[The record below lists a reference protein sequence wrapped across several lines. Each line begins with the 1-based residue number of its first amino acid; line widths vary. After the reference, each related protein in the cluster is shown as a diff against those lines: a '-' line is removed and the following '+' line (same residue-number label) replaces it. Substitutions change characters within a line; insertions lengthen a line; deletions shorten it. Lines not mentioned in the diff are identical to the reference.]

1 MERIRLF
8 DETKFI
14 DSRDKEGMADAASK
28 VLAGEVVAFPT
39 ETVYGLGA
47 NALDSEAV
55 EKIFKAKGRPGDNP
69 LIVHISDKSQI
80 EDLVSEITPVAQKL
94 IDAFM
99 PGPITVIMK
108 KADKIP
114 SNVTA
119 GLDTVG
125 IRMPIHKVANEFLTL
140 CKCPVAAPSANLSG
154 STSPT
159 KASHVYDDMNGYVYA
174 VIDGGDS
181 EFGLEST
188 VVDATGDVPVILRPG
203 AVTEDMIG
211 KVIGT
216 DISTNSKL
224 KDGETPKAPGMKYR
238 HYAPKAAVEIIDL
251 PAGTVLIGDDGV
263 RPEEVKEEADEELSE
278 EKKRE
283 LFAIAG
289 PFIMKAREVIKADPY
304 ARLGVYCGSEVKM
317 LFEMLKDEILISHTT
332 FYVYG
337 SAADVFSASHGLFDG
352 LRTLDMQEVSVI
364 LAPGFGG
371 TGLSVAYMNRL
382 MKAAGKSGQ
391 SLDLITPSDKH
402 EASVMDFDNVC
413 TVSVLFL
420 SSNNKTLSMAAEGI
434 FDSLLKAKK
443 PFALEDDRRCE
454 AEVYCE
460 SAGFL
465 AGDGEKPDP
474 KMVAALE
481 KIGVNIA
488 HLVTRRASVYTYD
501 ANDLIITMR
510 DDETTK
516 VIESFPEL
524 SGRVFSLSA
533 YLASKGLVFKD
544 EKGRVASLSIPD
556 PSGENDL
563 TYEHTARALEA
574 WIKAIFPYVL
584 KDLGV
589 IRI

>member
-28 VLAGEVVAFPT
+28 VLGGEVVAFPT

-80 EDLVSEITPVAQKL
+80 ADLVSEITPVAQKL

-108 KADKIP
+108 KSDKIP
-114 SNVTA
+114 ANVTA

-125 IRMPIHKVANEFLTL
+125 IRMPIHKIANEFLAL

-154 STSPT
+154 SPSPT

-181 EFGLEST
+181 EYGLEST
-188 VVDATGDVPVILRPG
+188 VVDATGEKPVILRPG
-203 AVTEDMIG
+203 AVTEEMIG
-211 KVIGT
+211 KVIGMDINT
-216 DISTNSKL
+216 DSKL

-251 PAGTVLIGDDGV
+251 PSDTKLIGDDGIK
-263 RPEEVKEEADEELSE
+263 PEEKIEEDGEIDEQ
-278 EKKRE
+278 KKRE
-283 LFAIAG
+283 LFAMAG
-289 PFIMKAREVIKADPY
+289 PFIMKAQQVIKDDPY
-304 ARLGVYCGSEVKM
+304 ARLGVYCGREVKM

-337 SAADVFSASHGLFDG
+337 STADVFSASHGLFDG
-352 LRTLDMQEVSVI
+352 LRTLDMQDVSVI

-371 TGLSVAYMNRL
+371 AGLSVAYMNRL

-391 SLDLITPSDKH
+391 SLDLITPSDRH
-402 EASVMDFDNVC
+402 EASVKDFDNAC

-420 SSNNKTLSMAAEGI
+420 SGNNKTLSIAAEGI
-434 FDSLLKAKK
+434 FDALLKAKM

-474 KMVAALE
+474 KMVAALQ

-563 TYEHTARALEA
+563 TYEHTVKALEA